1 MSKQKRILSMLLAV
15 LTVVAALFCTN
26 NFVSAQSSIGIVTG
40 VSVALRSAPDTNP
53 GTKVYLRLNSGDE
66 VEILEKVTGN
76 EPSTE
81 AGHGTDWYKVRYNG
95 QEGYIYG
102 YYIRLKTVDGDFETL
117 LARFPESYKPYLR
130 VLHNIYPNYKF
141 IPDELKMSFDE
152 AVNAEYNSN
161 VKVAP
166 KGWPVFEDER
176 WYSSLPSALNPD
188 GSRKLVDG
196 NWYYASRT
204 AIAYFMDPRN
214 FLSGTDIY
222 MFAQQ
227 GYDPNLHTV
236 DFVKT
241 VVKGTFLEKGYDG
254 NQNAYIE
261 DIIYASEN
269 TLVSPCIIAG
279 KIISEQGKEG
289 NSRLISGTVPGYENC
304 YNFFNFGASGT
315 TQEDVVRSGLE
326 YAKNAK
332 WFSRR
337 ASILGGAE
345 SYKRGYIER
354 GQDTYYYTNFN
365 VVSAPYY
372 THQYATSLW
381 DAKNNAAN
389 FSKPFLKDTSIAM
402 TFKIPVYT
410 SIPETV
416 SIKPDQSSNPDPAP
430 TPDPTPAPDP
440 TPPPSGTTGDVNGD
454 GAIDIV
460 DLAAMKFHIL
470 GRQQLSGAAFS
481 RADINKDGVIDVVDL
496 AAVKFYLLGMR
507 TSL

>member
-15 LTVVAALFCTN
+15 LTVAAALFCTN
-26 NFVSAQSSIGIVTG
+26 NFVSAQNSIGIVTG
-40 VSVALRSAPDTNP
+40 DGVRIRAAANTNSQEITSLKI
-53 GTKVYLRLNSGDE
+53 GTE
-66 VEILEKVTGN
+66 VEIISKVTG
-76 EPSTE
+76 SQAE

-102 YYIRLKTVDGDFETL
+102 YYIRFKTVDGDFETL
-117 LARFPESYKPYLR
+117 LAQFPEYYKPYLR

-204 AIAYFMDPRN
+204 GIAYFMDPRN

-326 YAKNAK
+326 YAKK
-332 WFSRR
+332 YEWFSRR
-337 ASILGGAE
+337 VSILRGAE

-372 THQYATSLW
+372 QHQYATSLW

-410 SIPETV
+410 SIPDTV
-416 SIKPDQSSNPDPAP
+416 SIKPDQSTNPDPAP

-454 GAIDIV
+454 RAIDIV

>member
-53 GTKVYLRLNSGDE
+53 GTKVYLRLNTGNE
-66 VEILEKVTGN
+66 VEIISNVTG
-76 EPSTE
+76 SQAE

-152 AVNAEYNSN
+152 AVNAEYNRMI
-161 VKVAP
+161 KMAP
-166 KGWPVFEDER
+166 IGWPVNGDER
-176 WYSSLPSALNPD
+176 WYSPQPEAFNDD
-188 GSRKLVDG
+188 GTRKIADG
-196 NWYYASRT
+196 NSWYYASRT

-222 MFAQQ
+222 MFAEQ
-227 GYDPNLHTV
+227 GYDSKTQTSDILRTV
-236 DFVKT
+236 IKD
-241 VVKGTFLEKGYDG
+241 TFLEKGYD
-254 NQNAYIE
+254 NNPDAYIN
-261 DIIYASEN
+261 DIMEAAEISKVN
-269 TLVSPCIIAG
+269 PCVLAATII
-279 KIISEQGKEG
+279 IEQGTKG
-289 NSRLISGTVPGYENC
+289 TSGLISGTYSGFEGY
-304 YNFFNFGASGT
+304 YNFFNIGAYGSGIDT
-315 TQEDVVRSGLE
+315 VIVSGLTK
-326 YAKNAK
+326 AKEKGWNT
-332 WFSRR
+332 RR
-337 ASILGGAE
+337 LSIIGGAQT
-345 SYKRGYIER
+345 YADGYISR
-354 GQDTYYYTNFN
+354 GQDTYYYKNFN

-372 THQYATSLW
+372 SHQYAGNLW
-381 DAKNNAAN
+381 DSKNNASRFARAFAEN
-389 FSKPFLKDTSIAM
+389 TSGAL

-410 SIPETV
+410 SIPDTV

-470 GRQQLSGAAFS
+470 GRQQLSGDAFS